1 MGFDYDPHTPAGS
14 PPSPQWLSVANEQ
27 QWEAKAAH
35 TQPEGEEV
43 KYVIHNMCI
52 TYYIYAY
59 IQTYIR
65 ITKYAYIQTCIR
77 ITQLKYIHT

>member
-1 MGFDYDPHTPAGS
+1 MHLIIQMQETGVGFNYDPHIQAGS

-43 KYVIHNMCI
+43 
-52 TYYIYAY
+52 YIMRRSCASSESGWD
-59 IQTYIR
+59 R
-65 ITKYAYIQTCIR
+65 EAKR
-77 ITQLKYIHT
+77 H

>member
-1 MGFDYDPHTPAGS
+1 MHLIIQMQETGVGFNYDPHIQAGS

-43 KYVIHNMCI
+43 YIHNI
-52 TYYIYAY
+52 H
-59 IQTYIR
+59 TYIR
-65 ITKYAYIQTCIR
+65 IC
-77 ITQLKYIHT
+77 IHTDIHTYN

>member
-1 MGFDYDPHTPAGS
+1 MGFNYDPPGS

-43 KYVIHNMCI
+43 Y
-52 TYYIYAY
+52 T
-59 IQTYIR
+59 
-65 ITKYAYIQTCIR
+65 
-77 ITQLKYIHT
+77 